1 MKAKSHQSDTS
12 SQLAS
17 EAEEDVKVKPEVLAW
32 IQKHGRPGGAVAS
45 SALSTASSSYPGSLY
60 NFSHRGAHSLST
72 ASIMNDM
79 GSRRQGG
86 YSGNEAVVYMREHS
100 FSVTLD
106 VPVRW
111 PSRNTMQDAV
121 SVVIPGAVLEQMA
134 LQYSHVLFAD
144 QLSQRKIFCPPMSAM
159 CRWFPYRV
167 SLVRSYS
174 SNVTGAWGL
183 RWENPVMYRHCNKKW
198 GVCAADYDKDRKEDW
213 EDPEMRQQLLLWA
226 STRHGLFED
235 FQPETP
241 LVLSDMSAYM
251 DTNVFRL
258 TYIDADTEYAKSVQ
272 PGKVH
277 TNYDQ
282 QEETFYRV
290 KEESQVGMILRD
302 YIPEFSEVMRQHP
315 PELDGWYPEVPK
327 SLCERAL
334 VRMHLMVRSYV
345 GYRGFKEDQVFLF
358 VPLPADPPGLVSQSE
373 GFDTLGS
380 AVRQSMNTRP
390 SSKDAMGRYTFQDSE
405 QERTNYVI
413 PCRDYDQAARYG
425 DMPAEIIVTLK
436 LDICP
441 AMPLSDEEGALLGNI
456 SVANINK

>member
-1 MKAKSHQSDTS
+1 
-12 SQLAS
+12 
-17 EAEEDVKVKPEVLAW
+17 
-32 IQKHGRPGGAVAS
+32 
-45 SALSTASSSYPGSLY
+45 
-60 NFSHRGAHSLST
+60 
-72 ASIMNDM
+72 
-79 GSRRQGG
+79 
-86 YSGNEAVVYMREHS
+86 
-100 FSVTLD
+100 
-106 VPVRW
+106 
-111 PSRNTMQDAV
+111 
-121 SVVIPGAVLEQMA
+121 
-134 LQYSHVLFAD
+134 
-144 QLSQRKIFCPPMSAM
+144 
-159 CRWFPYRV
+159 
-167 SLVRSYS
+167 
-174 SNVTGAWGL
+174 
-183 RWENPVMYRHCNKKW
+183 MYRHCNKKW